1 MKKIITAVTA
11 LIAMSVAFMSCG
23 FTNGAAAP
31 DYGYK
36 EFSMDLS
43 SYELDSS
50 KAGSFSIS
58 GNELVSAGMREGSKI
73 ILTYKNIATKTPG
86 LKIYFNNEYDAE
98 GKTKEGWLV
107 YHDFANGNKKYYDIE
122 ENLLSADD
130 WGVVRG
136 KEGENSIVLKP
147 NKADIDAFSKRGL
160 VIQGTDSI
168 VTSIKMMYL
177 GTEVVVTDIKDFS
190 KELSGTLTSKIS
202 EVKLDKEDANISVL
216 EVTPNASIGTSLEY
230 KFTGAADLSKYTNMI
245 ITLKTPY
252 EYISGTEGTPLE
264 KKSTFKMGLDYTAN
278 IVYNFYSFKV
288 SDGTIKSSEDDSLTI
303 PDGATYIYENEGKYI
318 APLYIQMICPE
329 YKGSKSGKDF
339 AYVDSSATKDI
350 GNSGGDVSKIYKFTS
365 IKNPGHWEEYNWT
378 NEYCCKYVYTEKV
391 DSDVVEKRATVPVKG
406 APFVTI
412 NKKDYII
419 TETLACPEFTKI
431 SVPLK
436 DFEKLESVAG
446 YTIDLN
452 QCEGTVFIKS
462 IIFE

>member
-23 FTNGAAAP
+23 FTDGAAAP

-86 LKIYFNNEYDAE
+86 LKIYFNNEYDDA
-98 GKTKEGWLV
+98 GTKKDDWRV
-107 YHDFANGNKKYYDIE
+107 YHELDNGNKKYYDIE
-122 ENLLSADD
+122 ENLLSADE

-147 NKADIDAFSKRGL
+147 NKADIESFTKRGL

-190 KELSGTLTSKIS
+190 KELSGTLTSKVS

-216 EVTPNASIGTSLEY
+216 EVIPNVSIGTSLEY
-230 KFTGAADLSKYTNMI
+230 KFTGAADLSKYSNMV

-252 EYISGTEGTPLE
+252 KTLSGAEGEPVV
-264 KKSTFKMGLDYTAN
+264 KKSTFKDGLDYTTN
-278 IVYNFYSFKV
+278 IVYNFYAVKV
-288 SDGTIKSSEDDSLTI
+288 SDGTKKSSEDNSTI
-303 PDGATYIYENEGKYI
+303 PDGAIYLEGDEGKMI
-318 APLYIQMICPE
+318 VPVYIQMICPE
-329 YKGSKSGKDF
+329 YKGSESGKDF
-339 AYVDSSATKDI
+339 AYVNSSDTKGNLGDADI
-350 GNSGGDVSKIYKFTS
+350 SKLYKYTGIKGYESWGGW
-365 IKNPGHWEEYNWT
+365 NNQW
-378 NEYCCKYVYTEKV
+378 CCRYVYTEKV
-391 DSDVVEKRATVPVKG
+391 DSDVVEKRATAQIKG
-406 APFVTI
+406 VPFVTI
-412 NKKDYII
+412 NKKDYRI
-419 TETLACPEFTKI
+419 TETLAYPEFTEI

-436 DFEKLESVAG
+436 DFEKLESVTG

>member
-23 FTNGAAAP
+23 FTDGAAAP

-50 KAGSFSIS
+50 KAGSFSVS

-73 ILTYKNIATKTPG
+73 ILTYKNIETKDPG
-86 LKIYFNNEYDAE
+86 LKIYFNNEYDAD
-98 GKTKEGWLV
+98 GKMKDEWRV
-107 YHDFANGNKKYYDIE
+107 YHELVSGNKKYYDIE
-122 ENLLSADD
+122 ENLLSADNY
-130 WGVVRG
+130 GVVRG

-147 NKADIDAFSKRGL
+147 NKADIDAFTKRGL

-190 KELSGTLTSKIS
+190 KELSGTLTSKVS

-216 EVTPNASIGTSLEY
+216 EVIPNTSIGTSLEY
-230 KFTGAADLSKYTNMI
+230 KFTGAADLSKYNNMV

-252 EYISGTEGTPLE
+252 ETLSAAEGKPVE
-264 KKSTFKMGLDYTAN
+264 KKSTFKDGLNYTAN
-278 IVYNFYSFKV
+278 IVYNFYSVKV
-288 SDGTIKSSEDDSLTI
+288 SDGTKKSSEDDSVI
-303 PDGATYIYENEGKYI
+303 PDGAIYLEGDDGKNI
-318 APLYIQMICPE
+318 VPVYIQMICPE

-339 AYVDSSATKDI
+339 AYVNSSAD
-350 GNSGGDVSKIYKFTS
+350 GNLGDADVSKLYKFTG
-365 IKNPGHWEEYNWT
+365 IKGYESYGGWNNQW
-378 NEYCCKYVYTEKV
+378 CCRYVYTEKV
-391 DSDVVEKRATVPVKG
+391 DSDVVEKRATAEIKG

-419 TETLACPEFTKI
+419 TETLAYPEFTKI

-436 DFEKLESVAG
+436 DFEKLESVTG